1 MKTEQ
6 SAAQTLDQRRAAHAW
21 EAIQRVKVNPKKSDR
36 EEYAGEAKK
45 LPIRIMT
52 SGLGQALAFLLAK
65 ARDKKKTLSQLHED
79 LTDWAL
85 RQRGLK
91 GVASDS
97 LIRSVIGGDS
107 IFLRQVTDEVLAYL
121 QWLNRFAE
129 AEGLKSDQAE

>member
-65 ARDKKKTLSQLHED
+65 ARDKKKTLNQLHED

>member
-1 MKTEQ
+1 MKTEK

-21 EAIQRVKVNPKKSDR
+21 TAIQNLKRNPQQPER

-65 ARDKKKTLSQLHED
+65 AKDKKKSLHQLHED
-79 LTDWAL
+79 LTDWVL
-85 RQRGLK
+85 RQRGLR
-91 GVASDS
+91 GLAQDS
-97 LIRSVIGGDS
+97 LIRSVIEGNSD
-107 IFLRQVTDEVLAYL
+107 FLRQATDEVLAYL

-129 AEGLKSDQAE
+129 AELRSDQAK

>member
-1 MKTEQ
+1 MITE
-6 SAAQTLDQRRAAHAW
+6 SPSAQTLDQRRAAHAW
-21 EAIQRVKVNPKKSDR
+21 EAIQQVKRNPKKPER

-65 ARDKKKTLSQLHED
+65 AKDKKPNLRQLHED

-85 RQRGLK
+85 RQRGLR
-91 GVASDS
+91 GQSSDS
-97 LIRSVIGGDS
+97 LIRSVIQGDS
-107 IFLRQVTDEVLAYL
+107 DFLRQATDEVLAYL

-129 AEGLKSDQAE
+129 AEGVKSDQAE

>member
-6 SAAQTLDQRRAAHAW
+6 SAVQTLDQRRAAHAW
-21 EAIQRVKVNPKKSDR
+21 EAIQRVKVNPEKPDR

-65 ARDKKKTLSQLHED
+65 ARDKKKTLGQLHED

-91 GVASDS
+91 GVANDS
-97 LIRSVIGGDS
+97 LIRSVIEGDS